1 MTLTQLKYAITVS
14 DEKSMNAAA
23 KKLFI
28 SQPSL
33 SASIKELEEEIGVE
47 LFLRTNRGI
56 QITPQ
61 GIEFIGYARQ
71 VVQQYELME
80 NRYITKDVLK
90 KRFSVS
96 TQHYTFAVQAFT
108 ETVKQFGMDEFEFA
122 IYETKTSSVIED
134 VKNFRSEIGV
144 LYINDFNRQV
154 LMKLFD
160 ESNLEFH
167 PLFDCSIYAY
177 LWKGHP
183 LAKKKEVTLE
193 ELQEYPC
200 LAFDQGSNNSFYF
213 AEEVL
218 STYDYKRLIHAN
230 DRATLLNLMV
240 GLNGYTLCSG
250 IICEDLNGDDY
261 DAVKLKS
268 KEVMT
273 IGYLTRKRMMVS
285 ELGQQYIEHLSAFKD
300 KVLG

>member
-1 MTLTQLKYAITVS
+1 
-14 DEKSMNAAA
+14 MNAAA

-285 ELGQQYIEHLSAFKD
+285 ELGQQYIEHLAAFKD